1 MTDSTRHSVDLPN
14 RYRPDLDGLR
24 AIAVGL
30 VIGFHTFPSIFP
42 GGFAGVDVFF
52 VISGYL
58 ITKILLSQIEQGRL
72 SIVNFYARRV
82 RRIFPALILLL
93 TTCYCIGWFY
103 FTGPEFQQ
111 LAKHIASGSFFI
123 SNFTLLSEAGYF
135 DSSADSKPLLHLWS
149 LGVEEQFYIFLPYF
163 LWLCTK
169 IRVPLHMAIPLALF
183 ISFFCNLYLSFYSP
197 NGAFFL
203 PQARFWELL
212 IGSWYA
218 TVENS
223 SLNRLRA
230 SLLSFQG
237 ISTTNFIGWL
247 GALGLLLIL
256 SSTWLLDSTHVA
268 LVSGWALIPCLGTLA
283 CIFGSTHSSLCT
295 RLLSNQ
301 VLVWFGKISYPL
313 YLWHWPILSV
323 LALIENGRPSIIH
336 RCAAIVCSIALAYLT
351 HITIEQAM
359 RYGAHA
365 RLKVAILVSGLLAL
379 GLVGSLTATHG
390 GLPDRFFARQ
400 FLNISAAIEDWAPNK
415 ELLLREDLGQ
425 PMYANSTAPPQ
436 ILFVGDSHMEQYGPA
451 IAHLTSLGALPPA
464 VFLTAGGCPPIPN
477 IHENTLP
484 HCSGFVKT
492 FEHLLA
498 TNKSI
503 TKIVIG
509 GCWNCYFINERQYP
523 PLPRNKFNYFYKD
536 QFQTSPFRNGNG
548 ADLALD
554 SLESLLKDLRSK
566 YDVYLVL
573 DNAMGVSF
581 NPATMVR
588 NRLDINHQDALSET
602 TSHDQSQAALHDRLS
617 RLALRLDVKIINPNT
632 VLCDGTTCLRLT
644 PDKRPLYKD
653 DHHLRPFAA
662 KELSE
667 IFIPLGQK

>member
-1 MTDSTRHSVDLPN
+1 MTDSTLNSVGLPP

-58 ITKILLSQIEQGRL
+58 ITKILLSQIEKGEL
-72 SIVNFYARRV
+72 NIAHFYSRRV
-82 RRIFPALILLL
+82 RRIFPALLLLL
-93 TTCYCIGWFY
+93 TTCYCVGWFY
-103 FTGPEFQQ
+103 FTGPELQQ

-149 LGVEEQFYIFLPYF
+149 LAVEEQFYIFLPYF

-169 IRVPLHMAIPLALF
+169 IRLPLYIAIPIVLF
-183 ISFFCNLYLSFYSP
+183 ISFFCNIYLSIFAPS
-197 NGAFFL
+197 GAFFL

-218 TVENS
+218 VVEGS
-223 SLNRLRA
+223 PSHRLQLSVRSLHR
-230 SLLSFQG
+230 
-237 ISTTNFIGWL
+237 ISTVNFAGWI

-256 SSTWLLDSTHVA
+256 SSTWLLDSTDVA
-268 LVSGWALIPCLGTLA
+268 LVSGWALIPCIGTLA
-283 CIFGSTHSSLCT
+283 CIFGGQHSSLSS
-295 RLLSNQ
+295 RLLSNRFF
-301 VLVWFGKISYPL
+301 VWFGKISYPL

-323 LALIENGRPSIIH
+323 LALFENGRPSIAH

-351 HITIEQAM
+351 HITIEQLM

-365 RLKVAILVSGLLAL
+365 RLKVTVLIGGLLAL
-379 GLVGSLTATHG
+379 GLLGSLTAING
-390 GLPDRFFARQ
+390 GLPDRAFAKQ
-400 FLNISAAIEDWAPNK
+400 FLNISAAIEDWAPNR
-415 ELLLREDLGQ
+415 ELILREDLG
-425 PMYANSTAPPQ
+425 PPLYANSTAPPQ

-477 IHENTLP
+477 VHENTMP
-484 HCSGFVKT
+484 YCSTFVKT

-523 PLPRNKFNYFYKD
+523 PLVRHKFNYFYKD
-536 QFQTSPFRNGNG
+536 QTQTAPFRNGNG

-554 SLESLLKDLRSK
+554 SLESLLKDLGSK

-573 DNAMGVSF
+573 DNPMGSSF
-581 NPATMVR
+581 NPSTMIS

-602 TSHDQSQAALHDRLS
+602 TLYDQSQAALNNQLN
-617 RLALRLDVKIINPNT
+617 RLALRLNVKIIDPNT
-632 VLCDGTTCLRLT
+632 MLCDGATCLRLT
-644 PDKRPLYKD
+644 SDKRPLYKD

-662 KELSE
+662 KDLSK
-667 IFIPLGQK
+667 IFIPLGKN

>member
-1 MTDSTRHSVDLPN
+1 MTHSTRHSVDLPN

-58 ITKILLSQIEQGRL
+58 ITKILLSQIEQGQL
-72 SIVNFYARRV
+72 SIINFYARRV

-169 IRVPLHMAIPLALF
+169 IRVPLRIAIPIALF
-183 ISFFCNLYLSFYSP
+183 VSFFWNIYLSIYSP

-212 IGSWYA
+212 IGAWYA
-218 TVENS
+218 TVEKS
-223 SLNRLRA
+223 PSRQLHISVRSL
-230 SLLSFQG
+230 QW
-237 ISTTNFIGWL
+237 ISVVNIARCSGV
-247 GALGLLLIL
+247 LGLLLIF
-256 SSTWLLDSTHVA
+256 SSIWALNSTDVA
-268 LVSGWALIPCLGTLA
+268 LVSGWALSPCLGTLA
-283 CIFGSTHSSLCT
+283 CIFGGKHSNLCT
-295 RLLSNQ
+295 SFLSNR
-301 VLVWFGKISYPL
+301 VFVWFGKISYPL
-313 YLWHWPILSV
+313 YLWHWPMLSV
-323 LALIENGRPSIIH
+323 LALFENSRPSVLH
-336 RCAAIVCSIALAYLT
+336 RCAAIICSIVLAYVT
-351 HITIEQAM
+351 HITIEKAM

-365 RLKVAILVSGLLAL
+365 RLKVTILVSGLLAIGFL
-379 GLVGSLTATHG
+379 GSLTAING
-390 GLPDRFFARQ
+390 GLPDRYFAKH
-400 FLNISAAIEDWAPNK
+400 FLNISEAIEDWNPNK

-425 PMYANSTAPPQ
+425 PMYANSISPPQ

-451 IAHLTSLGALPPA
+451 IADLTALGALPPA

-477 IHENTLP
+477 VHENTMP
-484 HCSGFVKT
+484 YCSNFLKT
-492 FEHLLA
+492 FDHLLA

-509 GCWNCYFINERQYP
+509 GCWNCYFINEREYP
-523 PLPRNKFNYFYKD
+523 PLARHKFNYFYKD
-536 QFQTSPFRNGNG
+536 QTQMAPFRNGNG

-554 SLESLLKDLRSK
+554 SLESFLKDLGSK
-566 YDVYLVL
+566 YNVYLVL
-573 DNAMGVSF
+573 DNPLGASF
-581 NPATMVR
+581 NPSTMIS

-602 TSHDQSQAALHDRLS
+602 TRYDQSQAALNEQLNRM
-617 RLALRLDVKIINPNT
+617 ALGLNVKIINPNA
-632 VLCDGTTCLRLT
+632 VLCDGATCLRLT
-644 PDKRPLYKD
+644 SDKKPLYKD

-662 KELSE
+662 KELSK
-667 IFIPLGQK
+667 IFIPLGLH

>member
-1 MTDSTRHSVDLPN
+1 M
-14 RYRPDLDGLR
+14 
-24 AIAVGL
+24 
-30 VIGFHTFPSIFP
+30 
-42 GGFAGVDVFF
+42 
-52 VISGYL
+52 
-58 ITKILLSQIEQGRL
+58 
-72 SIVNFYARRV
+72 
-82 RRIFPALILLL
+82 
-93 TTCYCIGWFY
+93 
-103 FTGPEFQQ
+103 
-111 LAKHIASGSFFI
+111 
-123 SNFTLLSEAGYF
+123 
-135 DSSADSKPLLHLWS
+135 
-149 LGVEEQFYIFLPYF
+149 
-163 LWLCTK
+163 
-169 IRVPLHMAIPLALF
+169 
-183 ISFFCNLYLSFYSP
+183 
-197 NGAFFL
+197 
-203 PQARFWELL
+203 
-212 IGSWYA
+212 
-218 TVENS
+218 
-223 SLNRLRA
+223 
-230 SLLSFQG
+230 
-237 ISTTNFIGWL
+237 
-247 GALGLLLIL
+247 
-256 SSTWLLDSTHVA
+256 
-268 LVSGWALIPCLGTLA
+268 
-283 CIFGSTHSSLCT
+283 
-295 RLLSNQ
+295 
-301 VLVWFGKISYPL
+301 
-313 YLWHWPILSV
+313 
-323 LALIENGRPSIIH
+323 
-336 RCAAIVCSIALAYLT
+336 
-351 HITIEQAM
+351 
-359 RYGAHA
+359 
-365 RLKVAILVSGLLAL
+365 
-379 GLVGSLTATHG
+379 
-390 GLPDRFFARQ
+390 
-400 FLNISAAIEDWAPNK
+400 
-415 ELLLREDLGQ
+415 REDLGQ

-477 IHENTLP
+477 VHENTLP
-484 HCSGFVKT
+484 HSSAFVKP

-602 TSHDQSQAALHDRLS
+602 TPHDQSQAALHDRLS

-644 PDKRPLYKD
+644 SDKRPLYKD